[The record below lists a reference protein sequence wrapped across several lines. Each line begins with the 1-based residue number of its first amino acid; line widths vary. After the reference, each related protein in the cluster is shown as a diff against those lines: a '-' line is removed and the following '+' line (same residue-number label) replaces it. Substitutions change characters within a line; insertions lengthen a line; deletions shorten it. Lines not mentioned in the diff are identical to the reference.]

1 MARADERLV
10 NRISAGTAAAM
21 RGALIYAF
29 NNEVTDYV
37 AMAAWTA
44 GRIRRHLN
52 IPVAVV
58 TDDPTVQGFDQVIC
72 QPAAA
77 DRSSRYFAD
86 YSSTAAWHNQSRA
99 DAYTLS
105 PWDDTL
111 LLDADYVV
119 ASDQLLTLF
128 DTDQDL
134 LAHRWAYD
142 VTNRSNFDD
151 LNYFGQWRQPMW
163 WATVMRWRRSRAAEL
178 VFDVMSL
185 VRNNWSHYC
194 NLYGIRER
202 AYRNDH
208 ALSIAV
214 LVVNGQVMPAA
225 HTIPWTM
232 ASLLPDVQLSQTAAD
247 SYNVRWLNDAGQARS
262 IMLANTDF
270 HAMNKQQL
278 EAIVANPC

>member
-1 MARADERLV
+1 
-10 NRISAGTAAAM
+10 M

-37 AMAAWTA
+37 SMAAWTA

-58 TDDPTVQGFDQVIC
+58 TNDSTAQGFDQVIY
-72 QPAAA
+72 QEAPNSTT
-77 DRSSRYFAD
+77 RHFAD
-86 YSSTAAWHNQSRA
+86 YNSTAAWHNQSRT
-99 DAYTLS
+99 DAYALS

-119 ASDQLLTLF
+119 AGDQLLRLF
-128 DTDQDL
+128 DMDQDL

-142 VTNRSNFDD
+142 VTNRSDFDD
-151 LNYFGQWRQPMW
+151 LNYFGHWRQPMW
-163 WATVMRWRRSRAAEL
+163 WATVMRFRRSRTAEL
-178 VFDVMSL
+178 IFDVMAQ

-202 AYRNDH
+202 AYRNDY

-214 LVVNGQVMPAA
+214 LVVNGQVIPAA
-225 HTIPWTM
+225 HTIPWPL
-232 ASLLPDVQLSQTAAD
+232 ASLLPEVQLTQTSTD
-247 SYNVRWLNDAGQARS
+247 SYTAGWLNSDGRRRNIS
-262 IMLANTDF
+262 ITGTDF

>member
-1 MARADERLV
+1 MK
-10 NRISAGTAAAM
+10 
-21 RGALIYAF
+21 GALIYAF
-29 NNEVTDYV
+29 DNEVTDYV

-44 GRIRRHLN
+44 DRIRRHLN

-58 TDDPTVQGFDQVIC
+58 TDDPTVQGFDQVIY
-72 QPAAA
+72 QAAP
-77 DRSSRYFAD
+77 RSTTRHFVD
-86 YSSTAAWHNQSRA
+86 YDVTAAWHNQSRA

-119 ASDQLLTLF
+119 ASDQLLRLF

-142 VTNRSNFDD
+142 VTNCNNFDD

-163 WATVMRWRRSRAAEL
+163 WATVMRFRRSRGAEL
-178 VFDVMSL
+178 VFDVMTQ

-202 AYRNDH
+202 AYRNDY

-225 HTIPWTM
+225 YTIPWPL
-232 ASLLPDVQLSQTAAD
+232 ASLLPRVQLTQTAAD
-247 SYNVRWLNDAGQARS
+247 SYTARWLTDAGQARS
-262 IMLANTDF
+262 INLADTDF